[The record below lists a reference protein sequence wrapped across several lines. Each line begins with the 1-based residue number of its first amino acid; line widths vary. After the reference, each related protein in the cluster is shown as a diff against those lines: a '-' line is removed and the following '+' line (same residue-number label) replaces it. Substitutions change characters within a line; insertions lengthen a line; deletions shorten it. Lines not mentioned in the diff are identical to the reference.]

1 MADIGR
7 DLNIEADNNSNDTWA
22 SAVEKRIGYFS
33 YFNRICKLASETSQL
48 TAVRVE
54 RKKRI

>member
-22 SAVEKRIGYFS
+22 SAVEKRIGSVISIEFA
-33 YFNRICKLASETSQL
+33 NLPVKPAN
-48 TAVRVE
+48 
-54 RKKRI
+54 